1 MVFGTELE
9 AGVKIVYI
17 WRNTMVDHNLIF
29 EKLKKLHIARAVV
42 EFSGGNDNGGLDSIN
57 LYDDLN
63 EIKVID
69 RLDRKDPELYDM
81 LGETLDDEINFNGDY
96 SVHGEVEWNLI
107 TRTCNLT
114 KYESVVSY
122 HTETINLYSGG
133 KINGDTV

>member
-17 WRNTMVDHNLIF
+17 WRNTMVDHDLIF
-29 EKLKKLHIARAVV
+29 EKLKKLHVSRAVV
-42 EFSGGNDNGGLDSIN
+42 EFSGGNDNGGLDSIE

-63 EIKVID
+63 EIKIIQ
-69 RLDRKDPELYDM
+69 LNSKDPELYDM
-81 LGETLDDEINFNGDY
+81 LSEILDDEIDFNGDY

-114 KYESVVSY
+114 KYEAIISY
-122 HTETINLYSGG
+122 HNETITLYSGG
-133 KINGDTV
+133 KTNGDTI